1 MKQLLSTIRLRLGE
15 FWWYSLMLFCACRLA
30 DLLNMFVGLYLVPKY
45 IAPGELGAV
54 LPLSTF
60 ATALAMPASVFAMT
74 FTKEVNTLATRR
86 EFGKLKSLMKGVFT
100 ATAVFLAAAIVL
112 SRLVLPHFLGKIRIV
127 EGSLG
132 ILIIAVSFVGCT
144 SQIYTNALQAL
155 KKFREISLMNVVCAP
170 IRLLAMLVAMPFRA
184 LSGYFVGQGATP
196 AVNILASLWFLR
208 KELAVKAEPYWNR
221 AIAKRFSLLFAGMAG
236 YQCAGVLL
244 GLAEHTCLRERLPD
258 LESAAYYMATRFS
271 DMSVLISGTL
281 LTVLFPFTAE
291 AAESGRSTRP
301 IVVKTSAVAAI
312 GGLALAAAF
321 AAFGRPLMALLPGGG
336 EYARY
341 AWAVPWLIVLNILT
355 TVQCIVTNTEVS
367 AARFGFLKW
376 WIPLNLVLPAALYLL
391 PIGDLRDMMYW
402 LTFAA
407 VAKAAFALYEIRRS
421 K

>member
-1 MKQLLSTIRLRLGE
+1 MKNLLSTIKLRLGD
-15 FWWYSLMLFCACRLA
+15 FWWYSLMLFFACRLA

-60 ATALAMPASVFAMT
+60 AAALAMPACVFAMT
-74 FTKEVNTLATRR
+74 FTKEVNSLATRR

-112 SRLVLPHFLGKIRIV
+112 SRLALPHFLGKIRIV

-132 ILIIAVSFVGCT
+132 LLIIATSFIGCA

-155 KKFREISLMNVVCAP
+155 KKFRELSLMNVVCAP
-170 IRLLAMLVAMPFRA
+170 IRLVAMLLAMPFRP

-196 AVNILASLWFLR
+196 GANILASLWFLR

-221 AIAKRFSLLFAGMAG
+221 AVVKRFSLLFAGMAG
-236 YQCAGVLL
+236 YQCAGILL
-244 GLAEHTCLRERLPD
+244 GLAEQTCLRERLPD

-271 DMSVLISGTL
+271 DISVLLSGAL

-301 IVVKTSAVAAI
+301 IVIKTSVVTAI
-312 GGLALAAAF
+312 GCLALAAAF
-321 AAFGRPLMALLPGGG
+321 AAIGRPLMALLPGGD
-336 EYARY
+336 EYSRY
-341 AWAVPWLIVLNILT
+341 TWTIPWLIVLNIFT
-355 TVQCIVTNTEVS
+355 TVQCICTNTEVS

-376 WIPLNLVLPAALYLL
+376 WIPLNLALPAALYLL
-391 PIGDLRDMMYW
+391 PVRDLNGMMYW
-402 LTFAA
+402 FTFAA
-407 VAKAAFALYEIRRS
+407 IAKAGFSLYEICRS

>member
-1 MKQLLSTIRLRLGE
+1 MKNLLSTIKLRLGD
-15 FWWYSLMLFCACRLA
+15 FWWYSLMLFFACRLA

-60 ATALAMPASVFAMT
+60 AAALAMPACVFAMT
-74 FTKEVNTLATRR
+74 FTKEVNSLATRR

-112 SRLVLPHFLGKIRIV
+112 SRLALPHFLGKIRIV

-132 ILIIAVSFVGCT
+132 LLIIATSFIGCA

-155 KKFREISLMNVVCAP
+155 KKFRELSLMNVVCAP
-170 IRLLAMLVAMPFRA
+170 IRLVAMLLAMPFRP

-196 AVNILASLWFLR
+196 GANILASLWFLR

-221 AIAKRFSLLFAGMAG
+221 AVVKRFSLLFAGMAG
-236 YQCAGVLL
+236 YQCAGILL
-244 GLAEHTCLRERLPD
+244 GLAEQTCLRDRLPD

-271 DMSVLISGTL
+271 DISVLLSGAL

-301 IVVKTSAVAAI
+301 IVIKTSVVTAI
-312 GGLALAAAF
+312 GCLALAAAF
-321 AAFGRPLMALLPGGG
+321 AAIGRPLMALLPGGD
-336 EYARY
+336 EYSRY
-341 AWAVPWLIVLNILT
+341 TWTIPWLIVLNIFT
-355 TVQCIVTNTEVS
+355 TVQCICTNTEVS

-376 WIPLNLVLPAALYLL
+376 WIPLNLALPAALYLL
-391 PIGDLRDMMYW
+391 PVRDLNGMMYW
-402 LTFAA
+402 FTFAA
-407 VAKAAFALYEIRRS
+407 IAKAGFSLYEICRS